1 MCVCVCVCVCVCD
14 HWFLW
19 LGLFICMLIRYL
31 LGGGCV
37 GIFFCF
43 CWFVLFFVNSL
54 VGCLN
59 MIGDLMF

>member
-1 MCVCVCVCVCVCD
+1 MVGVIYMYVDMVFVG
-14 HWFLW
+14 WGW
-19 LGLFICMLIRYL
+19 G
-31 LGGGCV
+31 GGGCV
-37 GIFFCF
+37 GIFFCI